1 MNNNTLM
8 TLRVQLPVNNC
19 IISFVG
25 AVVTVVALISVST
38 DVTVDA
44 YSPIVPTSWNYRA
57 AHVMTSAATRK
68 LAATAAAS
76 AASASVGLTDDIPVA
91 AHPVTTTTSC
101 AYQQQRSI
109 PLQTHVT
116 SAKELDYILNTNYDD
131 ERLIIVKYYAS
142 W

>member
-8 TLRVQLPVNNC
+8 TLRAQLPANNC

-25 AVVTVVALISVST
+25 AVVTVVALISLST

-44 YSPIVPTSWNYRA
+44 YSPIVPTSWNYRTA
-57 AHVMTSAATRK
+57 NVMTSAATRK
-68 LAATAAAS
+68 LSAAAS

-91 AHPVTTTTSC
+91 AHPVTRTTSC
-101 AYQQQRSI
+101 TYQQQRSI

>member
-1 MNNNTLM
+1 MNYSTLM
-8 TLRVQLPVNNC
+8 TLRVQLPVSNC

-44 YSPIVPTSWNYRA
+44 YSPIVPTSWNYRTA
-57 AHVMTSAATRK
+57 NVMTSAATRK
-68 LAATAAAS
+68 LAATAT
-76 AASASVGLTDDIPVA
+76 ASASFGLADDIPVA
-91 AHPVTTTTSC
+91 AHPVTTTTPC
-101 AYQQQRSI
+101 TYQQQRSI
-109 PLQTHVT
+109 PLQTQVT